1 MPYSCSS
8 TAIASTSC
16 SSFRRRGA
24 AVAASAS
31 CSKAA
36 RRLKALE
43 IEQSWSARKAQVQ
56 RGKALE
62 SFSRSLMA
70 WLNFLLQNPD
80 ACGCK
85 SEPYAANYCS
95 FSKGK
100 RRSLDMDEA
109 IDFLG
114 RWRCPKRQR
123 GEMDAESDKHIS
135 LVKPTILTLL
145 ENSLRELCSLED
157 MVARMRTHMSWKS
170 CSEVLLMLSQVC
182 KNIDEGRLKMK
193 SYCPLVTDVALRE
206 KAIKVL
212 LCYDSLW
219 LRIGLHILFGEFL
232 KDSMHGEGDLLAHLV
247 ILGCKVN
254 YEQPSL
260 AEREFKVKN
269 IFEDLQDGIVL
280 CRLVHLLTHD
290 ASILSKVVSPSDTSK
305 KNLQNCKIAVQFLKD
320 YGVLLSDSDGVMI
333 TATDIA
339 NGDRELTC
347 SMLWNVFVKMQS
359 PLLISKNLLLTEIA
373 KISNSNLELFKDST
387 VTEVELLLNWI
398 QAVCLGE
405 PMIIDNFSSLINGNA
420 LIYLIKF
427 YFGDD
432 FLQICTEKFSLAS
445 IDSYHEDLIRCKDCP
460 STSLH
465 GIAYVQS
472 VAAMLGNSF
481 EVLHSCD
488 ILDHEASIDERSI
501 VILLVFL
508 TSRLISLNLLKSS
521 ETAML
526 NHSSI
531 FRFLQLEGSL
541 PNYRKHRGYDRKVLL
556 CPQENEELGAYR
568 AREISKSYQA
578 MFRGFSKRNLFSKM
592 KISAILLQAA
602 ARAWLAVRCGA
613 DAKYEKL
620 VWYTSQGYGL
630 YDRYHKCMT
639 ERQRFHRIKNYVVV
653 IQRFVRGKIKEKQH
667 NMEFLNSKV
676 DNSDIPAAT
685 ALQPYYSCDE
695 MSSEC
700 QRSETL
706 ELEWRA
712 ASKIQE
718 AWKGYVLEWHTKR
731 SSAVI
736 KIQTQWRCWSIRK
749 KYLCQLDAV
758 KIIHHA
764 FRSFLCKK
772 AFQQKYIA
780 AIEIQRFTRGHLLR
794 NMLLKISCSAVK
806 IQSQWR
812 CWSIRRRYLCQ
823 VDAIKLIQTACR
835 NVIYKKAFQRKLSA
849 AVEIQSFARRQ
860 LSQNK
865 LLRACKLQ
873 PGMVW
878 QRAYPDSC
886 AYCIEMSIVVRS
898 IIKLQK
904 WWKKVLFS
912 RSRFYAII
920 TIQSFVRGSV
930 SKFDLAKKKQ
940 STIFIQRAWRHSLFR
955 KMKRD
960 SALVIQSCIRGW
972 AARCTA
978 SRTKCSMIKIQRWW
992 RNILYLKTIKKSIS
1006 VIQAYL
1012 RGWITRGRATKKL
1025 YHIEKIQSCWKGY
1038 LVRKHSSPLLLDL
1051 RNRMRL
1057 SSANVVDE
1065 SRLINRLVIALSELL
1080 GYRSITDIRHTC
1092 ATLDVATDLSEK
1104 CCETLVAAG
1113 AIDILLKQIQLLNR
1127 GVPDQEVLKHV
1138 LSTLRNIAR
1147 YKSLSLVLI
1156 STPRSMEIIFKE
1168 LLRNKNEGFWS
1179 AVNY

>member
-1 MPYSCSS
+1 MERRRSERDGAASPQPPLSTPRVLCDMSNMKTPRPCSKISNPHPGLVSPSPAFFTASTKMPYSCSS

-43 IEQSWSARKAQVQ
+43 IEQSRSARKAQVQ

-85 SEPYAANYCS
+85 LEPYAANYCS

-145 ENSLRELCSLED
+145 DNSLRELCSLED

-170 CSEVLLMLSQVC
+170 CSEVLLMLCQVC

-206 KAIKVL
+206 KAIKAL

-219 LRIGLHILFGEFL
+219 LRIGLHILFGGESLLLRHEDHDGQFLKMFLEKHFLIHAGVAKAHAFNKLVGGIYKPGYYEALGNIILKRFLLLVVALDKAKCESAFPIKYGIDSIDGGSPLLFTRQSHIKSSQQIIQEFL

-432 FLQICTEKFSLAS
+432 FLQICREKFSLAS

-465 GIAYVQS
+465 GIAYVQIA
-472 VAAMLGNSF
+472 AAMLGNSF
-481 EVLHSCD
+481 EVLHPCD

-541 PNYRKHRGYDRKVLL
+541 PNYRKHRGYDRNVLL

-568 AREISKSYQA
+568 ARERSARVIQA

-620 VWYTSQGYGL
+620 VWFTSQGYGL

-653 IQRFVRGKIKEKQH
+653 IQRFVR
-667 NMEFLNSKV
+667 
-676 DNSDIPAAT
+676 A
-685 ALQPYYSCDE
+685 
-695 MSSEC
+695 
-700 QRSETL
+700 RS
-706 ELEWRA
+706 
-712 ASKIQE
+712 
-718 AWKGYVLEWHTKR
+718 KR
-731 SSAVI
+731 SS
-736 KIQTQWRCWSIRK
+736 
-749 KYLCQLDAV
+749 
-758 KIIHHA
+758 IIWN
-764 FRSFLCKK
+764 F
-772 AFQQKYIA
+772 
-780 AIEIQRFTRGHLLR
+780 
-794 NMLLKISCSAVK
+794 
-806 IQSQWR
+806 
-812 CWSIRRRYLCQ
+812 
-823 VDAIKLIQTACR
+823 
-835 NVIYKKAFQRKLSA
+835 
-849 AVEIQSFARRQ
+849 
-860 LSQNK
+860 
-865 LLRACKLQ
+865 
-873 PGMVW
+873 
-878 QRAYPDSC
+878 
-886 AYCIEMSIVVRS
+886 
-898 IIKLQK
+898 
-904 WWKKVLFS
+904 
-912 RSRFYAII
+912 
-920 TIQSFVRGSV
+920 
-930 SKFDLAKKKQ
+930 
-940 STIFIQRAWRHSLFR
+940 
-955 KMKRD
+955 
-960 SALVIQSCIRGW
+960 
-972 AARCTA
+972 
-978 SRTKCSMIKIQRWW
+978 
-992 RNILYLKTIKKSIS
+992 
-1006 VIQAYL
+1006 
-1012 RGWITRGRATKKL
+1012 
-1025 YHIEKIQSCWKGY
+1025 
-1038 LVRKHSSPLLLDL
+1038 
-1051 RNRMRL
+1051 
-1057 SSANVVDE
+1057 
-1065 SRLINRLVIALSELL
+1065 
-1080 GYRSITDIRHTC
+1080 
-1092 ATLDVATDLSEK
+1092 
-1104 CCETLVAAG
+1104 
-1113 AIDILLKQIQLLNR
+1113 
-1127 GVPDQEVLKHV
+1127 
-1138 LSTLRNIAR
+1138 
-1147 YKSLSLVLI
+1147 
-1156 STPRSMEIIFKE
+1156 
-1168 LLRNKNEGFWS
+1168 
-1179 AVNY
+1179 